1 MSHYRRARTFGGS
14 YFFTVV
20 TYRRQP
26 LLIHPESRQ
35 ILREV
40 IQRVQQQYPFVVD
53 AWVLLPDHTHCVW
66 TLPSGDS
73 DYSKRWSLIKSGFSK
88 RAGELF
94 KREDW
99 INKSKVKHR
108 ESTIWQRRFWEH
120 SIRNQEDFNR
130 HIDVFIG
137 IQWNTDMLPVLPIG
151 NIRHSTVMSK
161 QGYTP
166 NHGAVV
172 IYRRLNQRILENNPR
187 VFIVG
192 WASVFLRASPII
204 RIMRILRVPRG
215 QTIKLFAHPTWLLD
229 VSIQ

>member
-1 MSHYRRARTFGGS
+1 MSHYRRAKTIGGS

-40 IQRVQQQYPFVVD
+40 IQRVRQQYPFVVD

-88 RAGELF
+88 RTGELF
-94 KREDW
+94 KRDDW
-99 INKSKVKHR
+99 MNKSKIKHR
-108 ESTIWQRRFWEH
+108 ESTVWQRRFWEH

-130 HIDVFIG
+130 HINYIYWNPVKHGYVTRVADWQYSTFHRDVKAGLYPESWGGGDISTFEP
-137 IQWNTDMLPVLPIG
+137 TDFG
-151 NIRHSTVMSK
+151 
-161 QGYTP
+161 
-166 NHGAVV
+166 
-172 IYRRLNQRILENNPR
+172 E
-187 VFIVG
+187 
-192 WASVFLRASPII
+192 
-204 RIMRILRVPRG
+204 
-215 QTIKLFAHPTWLLD
+215 
-229 VSIQ
+229 